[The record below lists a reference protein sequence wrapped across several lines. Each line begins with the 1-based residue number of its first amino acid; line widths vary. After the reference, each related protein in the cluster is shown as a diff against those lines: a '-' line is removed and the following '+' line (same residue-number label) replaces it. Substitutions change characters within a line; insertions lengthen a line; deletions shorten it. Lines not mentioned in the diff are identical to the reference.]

1 MRLIILSPHEPH
13 MNSYWHVDFHI
24 NTNQLFSTRNDFV
37 PKKTVCDSTVVVMP
51 GVEVMSIYW
60 AEVRDVANILTI
72 RKTASP
78 TTKNH
83 SAQNANSMLRN
94 CDLGMHVL
102 VGWEKKKKKL

>member
-1 MRLIILSPHEPH
+1 MRLIILSPHEPRV
-13 MNSYWHVDFHI
+13 NSYWYVDFHI

-37 PKKTVCDSTVVVMP
+37 SKKTVCSSTIVVVP
-51 GVEVMSIYW
+51 GVDVMSIYW

-78 TTKNH
+78 STKNY

-94 CDLGMHVL
+94 CDFGMRVL
-102 VGWEKKKKKL
+102 VG